1 MSGTHSTWVSD
12 GAVAQSIK
20 PPLKQSVKR
29 SESTSVLTPGWR
41 QGTAMWEIRGLF
53 GNEYA
58 MEQAIE
64 ELKKHKGYE
73 WEVLDR
79 RNLSV
84 RFQKR
89 DHDAEE
95 MVKRA
100 LEMYHGYAEHEGPL
114 GEYDRERREE
124 KEKKAKKEGAKQKL
138 GK

>member
-1 MSGTHSTWVSD
+1 M
-12 GAVAQSIK
+12 AV
-20 PPLKQSVKR
+20 
-29 SESTSVLTPGWR
+29 
-41 QGTAMWEIRGLF
+41 WEIRGLF

-84 RFQKR
+84 RFGKR
-89 DHDAEE
+89 DHETEE

-100 LEMYHGYAEHEGPL
+100 FEMYHGFAEHEGPL
-114 GEYDRERREE
+114 GEYERLRMKE
-124 KEKKAKKEGAKQKL
+124 KEKKAKREAAK
-138 GK
+138 GKGPK